1 MISVHLKVGC
11 CPCPPPPESQV
22 WSADYIALIQIIHCN
37 QDMRYRSAVLIG
49 RAQFIQT
56 VTKPIV
62 VHLQFVVVVNIHLN
76 DDAVENDSDGR
87 LINNMIRTLVLSRA
101 SPGSLP
107 DLGPAVSGL
116 RERGDQLTG
125 DRDGAETQIR
135 MINVWSDPRSASSA
149 ELPR

>member
-1 MISVHLKVGC
+1 
-11 CPCPPPPESQV
+11 
-22 WSADYIALIQIIHCN
+22 
-37 QDMRYRSAVLIG
+37 MRYRSAVLIG

-116 RERGDQLTG
+116 VRERDDQLTAG
-125 DRDGAETQIR
+125 WAQIR

-149 ELPR
+149 ELSR